1 MKSNLYGNVTVLPFL
16 TKPQPNNPLAYP
28 IVSPLDKRRSWV
40 ICDYLTTVAVSRL
53 QLPGDPVVPR
63 VKQDDFNKIMALV
76 RDRLPRSDLV

>member
-1 MKSNLYGNVTVLPFL
+1 MGTESGCRSSQET
-16 TKPQPNNPLAYP
+16 PNNPMAYS
-28 IVSPLDKRRSWV
+28 IVSPLDGQRSWV

-76 RDRLPRSDLV
+76 RCGLPRSDFVLKS